1 MNNLKNK
8 MIDECF
14 WVNEEGK
21 KKWWRE
27 FFTKNFNIS
36 EITKKDNIV
45 IAKIGIITYNAWIVD
60 DKICVQQ
67 EIQGDCFITFYFKVD
82 TLEYD
87 WEYTRNRRKKA
98 IEEEVE
104 VRMER

>member
-36 EITKKDNIV
+36 EITKK
-45 IAKIGIITYNAWIVD
+45 II
-60 DKICVQQ
+60 
-67 EIQGDCFITFYFKVD
+67 
-82 TLEYD
+82 
-87 WEYTRNRRKKA
+87 
-98 IEEEVE
+98 
-104 VRMER
+104 